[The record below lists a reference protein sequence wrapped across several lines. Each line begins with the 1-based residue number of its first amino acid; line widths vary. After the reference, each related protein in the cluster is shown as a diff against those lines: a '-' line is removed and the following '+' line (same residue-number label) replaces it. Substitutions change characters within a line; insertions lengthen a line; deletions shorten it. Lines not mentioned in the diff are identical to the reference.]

1 MAKTN
6 KKDERKRRLLFLIF
20 LFMLTVTIGGTATY
34 AWFTS
39 NRSISV
45 DPLDVNVTT
54 VNGLQISAD
63 GVNWSAKVTRADL
76 EGAKTG
82 EYPGATNQLPAT
94 LGAVSTS
101 GRVTA
106 GLLDMYYG
114 RVTTDER
121 TGNYMLTTTKQT
133 EEINCVG
140 DTACAGKY
148 YIAFDLFIKTD
159 ASAALYIEPGT
170 GASVTEGSAD
180 KGLQNATRIAF
191 VVEGTSDPNAATPTV
206 LTMDNATA
214 ANVTIFEPHVDSHTA
229 SGVTQ
234 SNLYYKKYTN
244 YNAIAAGSSQPTVS
258 YDGVKAPIT
267 SAIELAQ
274 TNATDNASYFQTV
287 TSVPFTSAFANADT
301 GQTNYAWYT
310 TAAPFPA
317 GITKV
322 RVYMWVEG
330 QDVDCENDASGA
342 NLTYKLALTQNA

>member
-148 YIAFDLFIKTD
+148 YIAFDLFIKADAAMDIVMTSNSGVVTTGDYDRGIQNSARVAFLKEGQYDATTPVATIQGAKLATD
-159 ASAALYIEPGT
+159 SKIWEPNYNSHT
-170 GASVTEGSAD
+170 TQGA
-180 KGLQNATRIAF
+180 QNAYS
-191 VVEGTSDPNAATPTV
+191 VYGTTV
-206 LTMDNATA
+206 PIDGTA
-214 ANVTIFEPHVDSHTA
+214 DR
-229 SGVTQ
+229 
-234 SNLYYKKYTN
+234 LN
-244 YNAIAAGSSQPTVS
+244 YV
-258 YDGVKAPIT
+258 GVKANIADPGVNIKNTTTDTTNFEPVAIT
-267 SAIELAQ
+267 YETI
-274 TNATDNASYFQTV
+274 TGN
-287 TSVPFTSAFANADT
+287 TSDIDFRVGSDKLEK
-301 GQTNYAWYT
+301 
-310 TAAPFPA
+310 
-317 GITKV
+317 GITKY
-322 RVYMWVEG
+322 RIYWWVEG
-330 QDVDCENDASGA
+330 QDVDAENNATGTA
-342 NLTYKLALTQNA
+342 MRLNLEFAIKT

>member
-114 RVTTDER
+114 NVRTDET

-148 YIAFDLFIKTD
+148 YIAFDLFIKAD
-159 ASAALYIEPGT
+159 AAMDI
-170 GASVTEGSAD
+170 VM
-180 KGLQNATRIAF
+180 
-191 VVEGTSDPNAATPTV
+191 TSN
-206 LTMDNATA
+206 
-214 ANVTIFEPHVDSHTA
+214 
-229 SGVTQ
+229 SGVVT
-234 SNLYYKKYTN
+234 T
-244 YNAIAAGSSQPTVS
+244 GD
-258 YDGVKAPIT
+258 YDRGIQN
-267 SAIELAQ
+267 SAR
-274 TNATDNASYFQTV
+274 V
-287 TSVPFTSAFANADT
+287 AFL
-301 GQTNYAWYT
+301 
-310 TAAPFPA
+310 
-317 GITKV
+317 K
-322 RVYMWVEG
+322 EG
-330 QDVDCENDASGA
+330 QYDATTPVA
-342 NLTYKLALTQNA
+342 TIQAAKLATESKIWEPN

>member
-114 RVTTDER
+114 NVRTDET

-148 YIAFDLFIKTD
+148 YIAFDLFIKAD
-159 ASAALYIEPGT
+159 AAMDIVMTSNSGVVTTGDYDRGIQNSARVAFLKEGQIWEPNYNSHT
-170 GASVTEGSAD
+170 TQGA
-180 KGLQNATRIAF
+180 QNAYS
-191 VVEGTSDPNAATPTV
+191 VYGTTV
-206 LTMDNATA
+206 PIDGTA
-214 ANVTIFEPHVDSHTA
+214 
-229 SGVTQ
+229 GR
-234 SNLYYKKYTN
+234 LN
-244 YNAIAAGSSQPTVS
+244 YV
-258 YDGVKAPIT
+258 GVKANISDPGVNIKNTTTDTTNFEPVAIT
-267 SAIELAQ
+267 YETI
-274 TNATDNASYFQTV
+274 TGN
-287 TSVPFTSAFANADT
+287 TSDIDFRVGSDKLEK
-301 GQTNYAWYT
+301 
-310 TAAPFPA
+310 
-317 GITKV
+317 GITKY
-322 RVYMWVEG
+322 RVYWWVEG
-330 QDVDCENDASGA
+330 QDVDAENNATGTA
-342 NLTYKLALTQNA
+342 MRLNLEFAIKS